1 LTLNIACF
9 ISPHGFGHAAR
20 ACSVMATCLTLVG
33 DLHFHLFTTAPLW
46 FFEDSL
52 PAGAF
57 TYHSHVV
64 DIGIVQRDAMH
75 MDLPGTLR
83 ALDQLFPLDEHKLSP
98 ILSMLKQT
106 DCRAVI
112 CDIAPL
118 GLAAAHFASL
128 PSILVE
134 NFTWDWIYESFTT
147 DYPPFLTVIPKLR
160 SLLDLASLHLQTMPI
175 CLPQVN
181 GVKLPPISRLPRM
194 GRAETRNRFGISHDQ
209 QVVLI
214 TTICLPHVTGVNL
227 PPISRLPR
235 MGRAEP
241 RNRFGLSH
249 DQQVVL
255 ITMGGIPHNHNFQH
269 QLARQSEVTFIIPG
283 GADSLIVSDNLILLP
298 HRSPIHH
305 PDLIAAA
312 DLVVGKSGYST
323 LAECYHAGVPYV
335 FISRPEFRESAV
347 LADFILH
354 QHTGAELN
362 SNDFY
367 NGVWLDSLN
376 TWLSLPRINQPH
388 ENGSLAAA
396 QTILENIS

>member
-175 CLPQVN
+175 CLPHVN

-194 GRAETRNRFGISHDQ
+194 GRAET
-209 QVVLI
+209 
-214 TTICLPHVTGVNL
+214 
-227 PPISRLPR
+227 
-235 MGRAEP
+235 

-269 QLARQSEVTFIIPG
+269 QLVRQSEVTFIIPG
-283 GADSLIVSDNLILLP
+283 GADSLIFSDNLILLP

-367 NGVWLDSLN
+367 NGVWLDSLD